1 MHTDEAV
8 NAYIVGQL
16 LAGESYHYDPQ
27 DRHGPMLYAIAWPIA
42 RLGEA
47 KSFASLTEV
56 SVRIGPVVA
65 GTLAVF
71 LFAALA
77 AQIGFAS
84 AAVAALLYAISPL
97 FVYYS
102 RDFIHETFFVAA
114 TLGAIISGFRL
125 LEKTSVRN
133 GILFGTST
141 GLMLACKET
150 AAIHFVAFGIAA
162 LAWPG
167 VLRARA
173 PQGFAGMIKPAL
185 AVLIS
190 FCFVLGI
197 SYTWGGFHFR
207 GLLDL
212 ARAVPNFAHR
222 ATGQGH
228 EKPVWYYL
236 ALLGGGWS
244 GAVLLA
250 LALVGALSRKVAS
263 PNALRV
269 LVVYTIAIVI
279 LYSVLPYKTPWLALN
294 LCFPIVVLAGI
305 GIVWLCQLAQGK
317 GLVPGIALGAIL
329 VCALGRDTWQRVFAD
344 PAGEQNPYAYAQTV
358 EDLTRLPNR
367 LKQLA
372 AASHHELR
380 IAVVALDP
388 WPLPWYLREFTQIG
402 FWQPGQWP
410 AGFDV
415 YITSPEAAATAPQ
428 LATWHS
434 EFFGVRPEVLIVLWQ
449 PPVPEGQHE

>member
-1 MHTDEAV
+1 MANLPLKIRALVFLAIAFLALAVRSPRLGERPMHTDEAI

-16 LAGESYHYDPQ
+16 LAGEPYHYDPH
-27 DRHGPMLYAIAWPIA
+27 DRHGPLLYAVAWPLA

-47 KSFASLTEV
+47 KSFAGLTEV
-56 SVRIGPVVA
+56 SVRIGPVVV

-77 AQIGFAS
+77 AQIGFPS

-102 RDFIHETFFVAA
+102 RDFIHETFFVTA
-114 TLGAIISGFRL
+114 TLAAIVSGLRL

-133 GILFGTST
+133 GIVFGTST

-150 AAIHFVAFGIAA
+150 AAIHFVAFGIAT

-167 VLRARA
+167 LLRAPR
-173 PQGFAGMIKPAL
+173 GFAGMIKPAL
-185 AVLIS
+185 VVLVS

-197 SYTWGGFHFR
+197 SYSWGGLHFH

-212 ARAVPNFAHR
+212 VQAVPNFASR
-222 ATGQGH
+222 AGGQGH
-228 EKPVWYYL
+228 EKPFWYYL

-279 LYSVLPYKTPWLALN
+279 LYSAIPYKTPWLALN
-294 LCFPIVVLAGI
+294 LCLPIILLAGI
-305 GIVWLCQLAQGK
+305 GVVWLSQFAQ
-317 GLVPGIALGAIL
+317 
-329 VCALGRDTWQRVFAD
+329 
-344 PAGEQNPYAYAQTV
+344 
-358 EDLTRLPNR
+358 
-367 LKQLA
+367 
-372 AASHHELR
+372 
-380 IAVVALDP
+380 
-388 WPLPWYLREFTQIG
+388 
-402 FWQPGQWP
+402 
-410 AGFDV
+410 
-415 YITSPEAAATAPQ
+415 
-428 LATWHS
+428 
-434 EFFGVRPEVLIVLWQ
+434 
-449 PPVPEGQHE
+449 